1 MTVQVTPQ
9 IKRLLLMNASST
21 IIFNYIGIFVNL
33 YIWEK
38 ERSIFDV
45 TWFNLIMF
53 ITWSMAFAVGCRL
66 LSRFTTR
73 VLIRTTAICGGITF
87 VLLSFLELDDR
98 LLWIACIGMP
108 IGVMWG
114 FYASAQNITL
124 CVFGK
129 GKDFEGYFSIASII
143 GQLVSIVNPIAF
155 AFIIKWIGFSGS
167 FLLMFLFVSVLLIV
181 SFFIP
186 PITLAEIKEPLF
198 RRMRFQQVFSTSSL
212 KWMVPSC
219 LSAGIF
225 LQFQGLFALIFTFS
239 VSEDKLVIALLNVMY
254 ATSTIIAMVLYRR
267 LKTREGVWLM
277 LGMLFVSAGFLLP
290 LLPKAPLL
298 VASNILTTV
307 GMFYF
312 GTIWNTR
319 QFRIISKHSAIEQ
332 ARIFLWREWM
342 LNISRITLLV
352 LTLFVDELRGP
363 AFIGLIGFA
372 LVNALVIPWFSRKG
386 TEAFELEQQGE
397 GQTYRAEPARTVSD
411 SLPG

>member
-1 MTVQVTPQ
+1 MQVTSQ
-9 IKRLLLMNASST
+9 IKRLLLMNASSM

-38 ERSIFDV
+38 SRSIFDV

-53 ITWSMAFAVGCRL
+53 LTWSLAFAVGSRL
-66 LSRFTTR
+66 LSRFSTR
-73 VLIRTTAICGGITF
+73 LLIRSTAICGGITF
-87 VLLSFLELDDR
+87 LLLSFLELDNR
-98 LLWIACIGMP
+98 LLWIACIGVP
-108 IGVMWG
+108 IGIMWG

-143 GQLVSIVNPIAF
+143 GQVVSIINPIAF
-155 AFIIKWIGFSGS
+155 AFIIKWIGYSGS
-167 FLLMFLFVSVLLIV
+167 FLLMFLFVTILMAV
-181 SFFIP
+181 SFVTP
-186 PITLAEIKEPLF
+186 PITLAEVKEPLF
-198 RRMRFQQVFSTSSL
+198 RRMRFQQVFSSSAL

-239 VSEDKLVIALLNVMY
+239 VSEDKLVIALLNVLY
-254 ATSTIIAMVLYRR
+254 ATSTIVAMMLYRR
-267 LKTREGVWLM
+267 LKTREGVWLTI
-277 LGMLFVSAGFLLP
+277 GMLFISAGFLLP

-312 GTIWNTR
+312 GTVWNTR
-319 QFRIISKHSAIEQ
+319 QFRTISRHSAIEQ
-332 ARIFLWREWM
+332 ARIFVWREWL
-342 LNISRITLLV
+342 LNIARITMLV
-352 LTLFVDELRGP
+352 LILFVEELKG
-363 AFIGLIGFA
+363 AVFVGLIAFA
-372 LVNALVIPWFSRKG
+372 LINALVIPWFSRKG
-386 TEAFELEQQGE
+386 TEAFEQEQAQE
-397 GQTYRAEPARTVSD
+397 QASKSELSEPLPN